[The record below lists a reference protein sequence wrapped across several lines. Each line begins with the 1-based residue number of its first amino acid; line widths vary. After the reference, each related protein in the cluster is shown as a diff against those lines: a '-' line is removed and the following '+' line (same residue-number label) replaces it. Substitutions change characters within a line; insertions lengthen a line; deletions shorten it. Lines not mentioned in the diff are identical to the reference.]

1 MSLLPSRIWYNYGMT
16 KRGDAAEGPA
26 KGAKR
31 AARAAAQAA
40 KTDVV
45 EAAVS
50 KSAER
55 AAQAARAAAASAAE
69 ASERRTGRRR
79 RRSQTG
85 PTSKRTI
92 SFDSAVLVA
101 AEKLAE
107 SEAQGN
113 LSAVVNDAVA
123 HLVRLREFGELL
135 ADFDRELG
143 PVPAEVGAAVE
154 AEWQD

>member
-1 MSLLPSRIWYNYGMT
+1 MT
-16 KRGDAAEGPA
+16 KRQTAAERPA
-26 KGAKR
+26 QAAQR

-40 KTDVV
+40 KAEAV
-45 EAAVS
+45 ETATS
-50 KSAER
+50 QSAER
-55 AAQAARAAAASAAE
+55 AARAAQTAAKRAKE
-69 ASERRTGRRR
+69 ASERRPARRR

-101 AEKLAE
+101 AEKLAD
-107 SEAQGN
+107 SETQGN

-123 HLVRLREFGELL
+123 HLVRLRDFGDLL
-135 ADFDRELG
+135 ADFDREFG